1 MVTQNNVIQDPKIEK
16 VLERLHAYGEQQ
28 EANYER
34 PIDLKNLNWGPS
46 QFTDMLLS
54 VNAAQGA
61 LLYILARSIQAKT
74 IVEFGTS
81 HGVSSI
87 YLAAALR
94 DNRQGG
100 KLIGTEFVAAKVKE
114 AQKNL
119 EEVSLSSFVEI
130 REGDARETL
139 KTLPQGI
146 DLCLMD
152 GFPPFS
158 LEVFKLIA
166 PKLRRGAIVISDDI
180 PMNRELLAGYFAY
193 LRDPQNGFRSV
204 YLPLGDGT
212 EISVK
217 DM

>member
-1 MVTQNNVIQDPKIEK
+1 MITQNNMIQDPKVEK
-16 VLERLHAYGEQQ
+16 VLERLHSYGEQQ
-28 EANYER
+28 EANYNR
-34 PIDLKNLNWGPS
+34 PIDFKNLNWGPS

-54 VNAAQGA
+54 VTAAQGA

-94 DNRQGG
+94 DNGQGG

-119 EEVSLSSFVEI
+119 EEVGLSSFVEI

-146 DLCLMD
+146 DLCFMD
-152 GFPPFS
+152 GFPPFL

-180 PMNRELLAGYFAY
+180 PTSRELIADYFAY
-193 LRDPQNGFRSV
+193 LRDPKNGFRSV

-217 DM
+217 DR